1 MKKLILLVIIPLFYG
16 CEKYEMISEPHLT
29 GGKWT
34 FVDYEII
41 PISSISSVS
50 IIKSDTVCINS
61 FTIQNFVSNYVYV
74 SQNYS
79 DTSIDR
85 RFIKGRT
92 VWEFDDNNRSL
103 YCDFVNLSGGFQPSH
118 PRLEVRFPNYMMN
131 EYDKMEIFNGMIGS
145 NTNYTFETNSI
156 GANYPTK
163 LKMLSPEIV
172 TDIYTSNGMRDKA
185 VTVRI
190 LLTFMR

>member
-1 MKKLILLVIIPLFYG
+1 MKKLFLLIIAPLMVG
-16 CEKYEMISEPHLT
+16 CETYDTISEPHLT

-50 IIKSDTVCINS
+50 IIESDTVCVNS
-61 FTIQNFVSNYVYV
+61 FTTQNILSNQIYM
-74 SQNYS
+74 SQNYNN
-79 DTSIDR
+79 TSIDR
-85 RFIKGRT
+85 RFIKSET
-92 VWEFDDNNRSL
+92 MWEFDDSNRSL
-103 YCDFVNLSGGFQPSH
+103 YCEFTNQMGGLQPSH
-118 PRLEVRFPNYMMN
+118 EPLNVRFPNYMMN
-131 EYDKMEIFNGMIGS
+131 EYDKIEIFNNLIGS
-145 NTNYTFETNSI
+145 NTTYTFETNSV